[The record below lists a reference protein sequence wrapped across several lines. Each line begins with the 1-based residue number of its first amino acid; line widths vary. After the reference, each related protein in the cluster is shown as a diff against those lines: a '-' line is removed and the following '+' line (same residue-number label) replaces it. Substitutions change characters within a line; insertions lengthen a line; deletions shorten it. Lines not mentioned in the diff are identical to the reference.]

1 MTKIVAYLRK
11 PEWSPYVAGGL
22 LGLVGVLAVV
32 LSNNLLGASGSFE
45 NVAGMIG
52 KAIVPST
59 FNNLYFNFVMPP
71 GISWQV
77 ILLVGIFLGGMLA
90 ARLAH
95 TWKWRWLPDKQW
107 IEIFG
112 SSRLKRGVIAFFGAI
127 VLEIGAGIAGGC
139 TSGLAISGGMLLV
152 PAAFIFMA
160 GMFASGILTSLLIYR
175 RKY

>member
-1 MTKIVAYLRK
+1 L
-11 PEWSPYVAGGL
+11 
-22 LGLVGVLAVV
+22 
-32 LSNNLLGASGSFE
+32 
-45 NVAGMIG
+45 
-52 KAIVPST
+52 
-59 FNNLYFNFVMPP
+59 MPP

-107 IEIFG
+107 TEIFG
-112 SSRLKRGVIAFFGAI
+112 SSRLKRAVIAFFGAI

-175 RKY
+175 RRY